1 MPVVNS
7 PQTGYVV
14 LSPFASLAQLNLYVY
29 IGITNKLSRDPDPAP
44 ILSVPSLLDFDGTNK
59 DDDAGDV
66 SGPAVNAHV
75 DLAKTVCEL
84 IL

>member
-1 MPVVNS
+1 MPVVDS

-29 IGITNKLSRDPDPAP
+29 IGITNELSQDPDPEP
-44 ILSVPSLLDFDGTNK
+44 ILSVPSLLDFDSTNE

-66 SGPAVNAHV
+66 SGPAVDAYV
-75 DLAKTVCEL
+75 DLAKTAHEL

>member
-1 MPVVNS
+1 MDS

-29 IGITNKLSRDPDPAP
+29 IGITNELSWDPDPEP
-44 ILSVPSLLDFDGTNK
+44 ILSVPSLLDFDSTNE
-59 DDDAGDV
+59 DDDMGDV
-66 SGPAVNAHV
+66 SGPAVDAYV
-75 DLAKTVCEL
+75 DLAKTVHEL